1 MAKNSFNGAKMKI
14 EIVFAD
20 SSGLYEKS
28 FLNENFPYFA
38 KLFDSGMRDAE
49 KSKLSLPMRK
59 TTFQHLDLSDKSVE
73 SFLDLVGI
81 LRESGSIQDFKNAM
95 TFLQERIFSHFR

>member
-1 MAKNSFNGAKMKI
+1 MKI

-28 FLNENFPYFA
+28 FLKENFPYFA

-49 KSKLSLPMRK
+49 KTKFSLPMRK
-59 TTFQHLDLSDKSVE
+59 MTFQNLDLSDKSVE
-73 SFLDLVGI
+73 SFLDLIGI
-81 LRESGSIQDFKNAM
+81 LRESGSIQDLKNAM
-95 TFLQERIFSHFR
+95 TFLQKRIFWNI